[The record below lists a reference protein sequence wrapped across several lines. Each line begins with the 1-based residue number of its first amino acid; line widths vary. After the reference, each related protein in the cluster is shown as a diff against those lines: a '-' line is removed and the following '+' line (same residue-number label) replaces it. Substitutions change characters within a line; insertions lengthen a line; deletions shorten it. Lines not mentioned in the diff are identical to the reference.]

1 MLKSKLNI
9 CILAS
14 VTFIIP
20 KVFPFSGNLPIKEP
34 GVVEIPTYTHLTKKI
49 DPDCERAV
57 QSMEKSIKAGLAFDI
72 TTGEIFW
79 EHNSKK
85 ECEIASLTKIM
96 VELLAMEKLEAKA
109 VTLDD
114 MVPVTQEASCI
125 RGTRV
130 CLKKG
135 EMFPLESLLR
145 AALVFSAND
154 ASHLA
159 GYYIGGCSQ
168 EKFIK
173 MMNKRSRELGMSHT
187 KYWNMTGLPPK
198 KHKYE
203 ANISNCMDLATVSLQ
218 LLKYPCIRE
227 WMCTKSFS
235 FRKDA
240 KMKRSTNTLM
250 RNCDLVDGMKTGF
263 YPNAGW
269 NIVATSLCGERKI
282 MVIILGA
289 KSRKTRDD
297 IARKIIQY
305 EKPSNLMAG
314 K

>member
-9 CILAS
+9 CILIS
-14 VTFIIP
+14 ITFISH
-20 KVFPFSGNLPIKEP
+20 KLFSFSGTLPVKEP
-34 GVVEIPTYTHLTKKI
+34 GVVEVPAYTHLTEKL
-49 DPDCERAV
+49 DPACELAV
-57 QSMEKSIKAGLAFDI
+57 HSMKKSIKAGLAFDI

-79 EHNSKK
+79 EYNSTKK
-85 ECEIASLTKIM
+85 CEIASLTKIM

-114 MVPVTQEASCI
+114 MVAVTQEASCI
-125 RGTRV
+125 TGTRV
-130 CLKKG
+130 RLKKG
-135 EMFPLESLLR
+135 EIFPLESLLR
-145 AALVFSAND
+145 AALIFSAND

-159 GYYIGGCSQ
+159 GYYIGGGSK

-173 MMNKRSRELGMSHT
+173 MMNKRSLELGMTHT
-187 KYWNMTGLPPK
+187 RYWNMTGLPPK
-198 KHKYE
+198 KCKSE
-203 ANISNCMDLATVSLQ
+203 ANISDCMDLATVSLQ

-235 FRKDA
+235 FREGA
-240 KMKRSTNTLM
+240 KAKRATNTLM
-250 RNCDLVDGMKTGF
+250 RNCEIVDGLKTGF

-269 NIVATSLCGERKI
+269 NIVATSLCGDRKI

-297 IARKIIQY
+297 IARKIIRY
-305 EKPSNLMAG
+305 EKPSELMAG